1 MKFHYRLILTI
12 VTVFSLSVAKSE
24 GHRFSLR
31 RLHDQPVET
40 KLEVIEGDKL
50 ALPREDEEDEMGPN
64 PVDTNFEA
72 ERGPVDTNFEAE
84 NELGEPN
91 PVDTNFEAERGPV
104 DTNFEAER
112 GPVDTNFEAE
122 NELGEPNPVDTNF
135 EAERGPVDTN
145 FEAERGPVDTN
156 FEAESELPVETNFRG
171 PVTTNFA
178 VSWGDNTV
186 TTNESGDVV
195 IQKTN
200 RDLYCKSFPEG
211 KNKEDLA
218 ITLIHSTTWRD
229 YIGSMYFQASY
240 AMLNDSE
247 ERNICSISIEIPK
260 SNEEMKVFL
269 SAGVEFDEER
279 TNKGELKSGL
289 LNKSVY
295 IEPAE
300 SFSFFYT
307 LSERTDSVESTAVPL
322 ICVKDF
328 EYCTEKQTEDRVSLH
343 DYSQQ

>member
-1 MKFHYRLILTI
+1 MKFNYQLILTL
-12 VTVFSLSVAKSE
+12 VTFFSVSTAKSE
-24 GHRFSLR
+24 GRRFSLR

-40 KLEVIEGDKL
+40 NLELIEGDKL
-50 ALPREDEEDEMGPN
+50 ALPREDEEDEMGP
-64 PVDTNFEA
+64 VDTNFEA
-72 ERGPVDTNFEAE
+72 ENEIGPVDTNFEAE
-84 NELGEPN
+84 NEMGA
-91 PVDTNFEAERGPV
+91 VDTNFEVE
-104 DTNFEAER
+104 NEM

-122 NELGEPNPVDTNF
+122 NEMGAVDTNF
-135 EAERGPVDTN
+135 EVENEIGPVDTN
-145 FEAERGPVDTN
+145 FEAENEMGPVDTN
-156 FEAESELPVETNFRG
+156 FKG

-178 VSWGDNTV
+178 VSWGDSTV

-247 ERNICSISIEIPK
+247 EKNICSISIEVPK
-260 SNEEMKVFL
+260 SNEDMKVFL
-269 SAGVEFDEER
+269 SAGVEFDKER
-279 TNKGELKSGL
+279 TSKGELKSDL

-295 IEPAE
+295 MEPAD